1 MAIERVVRCDGC
13 ANVIEPDTGFA
24 VIGNIHRVG
33 VAKQSIGIF
42 DCVGGGLVGNNLE
55 DSEVVRTEYY
65 CELCMARLL
74 GFKLILE
81 RNCIGTL

>member
-42 DCVGGGLVGNNLE
+42 DCVGGWPCGQ
-55 DSEVVRTEYY
+55 
-65 CELCMARLL
+65 
-74 GFKLILE
+74 
-81 RNCIGTL
+81 